1 MNDNIASPDHEK
13 PIKDSKGR
21 AQLRQWLNKSFRIKM
36 TDGRVLYGTF
46 ACTDR
51 DGNIILASC
60 SEYLSEHSDPSEERV
75 LGLIMVPGRHI
86 VSIQVDDMSEPR
98 KLLDCSSKL
107 SSESVTPEE

>member
-1 MNDNIASPDHEK
+1 
-13 PIKDSKGR
+13 
-21 AQLRQWLNKSFRIKM
+21 M

-86 VSIQVDDMSEPR
+86 VSIQVDDLNEPTR
-98 KLLDCSSKL
+98 KIIECTTKL
-107 SSESVTPEE
+107 SSESMTSEE